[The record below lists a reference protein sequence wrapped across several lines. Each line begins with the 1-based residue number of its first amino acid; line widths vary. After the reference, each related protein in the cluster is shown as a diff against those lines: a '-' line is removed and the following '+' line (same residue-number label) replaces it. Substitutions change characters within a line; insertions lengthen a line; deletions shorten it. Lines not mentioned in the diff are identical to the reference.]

1 MPDKTTAVVTLY
13 TLAIGAIGAAIAWLF
28 SFPVYALTGPAL
40 LVAVVSFT
48 GIRVAISDLVRDG
61 AFLFLGISVGAG
73 FNAQATAAVLRW
85 PLAFI
90 GLLVVLLLIFV
101 ISRYVLTRFFG
112 FDRASAVLAA
122 TPGHLSFVIGLG
134 TALDLDVARV
144 AVVQSVRLL
153 SLTLIVPIAA
163 LLFGIETNA
172 NILPSGDTIS
182 GVDLVML
189 TGAALAVGMILQ
201 RLKVPAAIFLAGMV
215 LSTIGHVTDITPGV
229 LWPWITLPSFVI
241 LAIMIGSRFSGMT
254 LMQLKQGFFAGIAV
268 TAIAAG
274 LALAVALPTSIVVG
288 IPAIHVAVAFAPGG
302 FETMI
307 VMGAILGANP
317 GFIAAL
323 HISRLLVL
331 PILLPIFLGRTKS
344 VDE

>member
-13 TLAIGAIGAAIAWLF
+13 TLALGAIGAAIAWVF

-48 GIRVAISDLVRDG
+48 GIRFDISGLVRDG

-85 PLAFI
+85 PLAFV

-112 FDRASAVLAA
+112 FDRASAVLASM
-122 TPGHLSFVIGLG
+122 PGHLSFVISLG
-134 TALDLDVARV
+134 TSLDLDVTRV
-144 AVVQSVRLL
+144 VVVQSIRLL
-153 SLTLIVPIAA
+153 ALTLIVPVTA
-163 LLFGIETNA
+163 LLLGIETNA
-172 NILPSGDTIS
+172 NILPSGEAMS
-182 GVDLVML
+182 ALNLVML
-189 TGAALAVGMILQ
+189 AGATLVVGVILQ
-201 RLKVPAAIFLAGMV
+201 RAKVPAAMFLAGLA
-215 LSTIGHVTDITPGV
+215 LSTIGHITAITPGV
-229 LWPWITLPSFVI
+229 LSPWITLPSFVI
-241 LAIMIGSRFSGMT
+241 LATLIGSRFSGIT
-254 LMQLKQGFFAGIAV
+254 FLQLKQAFFAGITV

-274 LALAVALPTSIVVG
+274 LAVAVALPVSAMAG
-288 IPAIHVAVAFAPGG
+288 IPVLHVAVAFAPGG

-307 VMGAILGANP
+307 VMGAILGASP
-317 GFIAAL
+317 GFVAAM

-344 VDE
+344 VDK